1 MQRQTCSSNS
11 LYTYVDIYIYIHIRV
26 YIYVCI
32 YTHTYMC
39 VYIYICI
46 VNAYIYCAT
55 RKLYSLLQ
63 LSLYLIHYLFA
74 LCDYNNALHYVW
86 RKNSWYT
93 CVINPLEQNGKY
105 MYYLLGTLHF
115 CLTVNWVWYDSWKT
129 QKVGFCN
136 GEGLC
141 SLRGRK

>member
-11 LYTYVDIYIYIHIRV
+11 LYTYVDIYIYTHI
-26 YIYVCI
+26 Y
-32 YTHTYMC
+32 

-74 LCDYNNALHYVW
+74 LCDYNNALHYV
-86 RKNSWYT
+86 
-93 CVINPLEQNGKY
+93 
-105 MYYLLGTLHF
+105 
-115 CLTVNWVWYDSWKT
+115 
-129 QKVGFCN
+129 
-136 GEGLC
+136 
-141 SLRGRK
+141 